1 MLLAGKVVIVT
12 GVGPGLGR
20 ELCHVCA
27 REGAAVV
34 AAARDAERVESVARE
49 LRRGGARALAV
60 PTDVGVEA
68 QARRLVDAAVRE
80 FGGVDAL
87 VNSAFS
93 VGELA
98 VFPDVDLAAWRN
110 ALEVNLFGAL
120 ALSRAVVA
128 PMERRGGG
136 AIVNVNT
143 MSSRHV
149 MLAQGA
155 YGVSKAALTAA
166 TRQLAVELGP
176 KGIRVNTVIL
186 GPMRGPNLDSAMAN
200 WAARRGV
207 ALEDVEAEVARN
219 MALQRI
225 PEDAECAAA
234 IALLLSD
241 HARVITGAEIT
252 ANAGAF
258 LEARV
263 GNAPPGSSGAP
274 G

>member
-1 MLLAGKVVIVT
+1 MIVT

-20 ELCHVCA
+20 ELCLACA

-34 AAARDAERVESVARE
+34 AAARDAARVESVARE
-49 LRRGGARALAV
+49 LRSSGARSLAV
-60 PTDVGVEA
+60 PTDVAVEA
-68 QARRLVDAAVRE
+68 QAQRLVDAAVRE

-98 VFPDVDLAAWRN
+98 VFPEVDFGAWRN

-120 ALSRAVVA
+120 ALSRAVVE
-128 PMERRGGG
+128 PMVKRGGG
-136 AIVNVNT
+136 VIINVNT

-176 KGIRVNTVIL
+176 RGIRVNTVIL
-186 GPMRGPNLDSAMAN
+186 GPMRGPNLDSAMSN
-200 WAARRGV
+200 WAKRRGV
-207 ALEDVEAEVARN
+207 SFEEVQAEVSQN
-219 MALQRI
+219 IALHRI

-252 ANAGAF
+252 ANGGAF
-258 LEARV
+258 LEARA
-263 GNAPPGSSGAP
+263 GNAPPESSGAP

>member
-1 MLLAGKVVIVT
+1 
-12 GVGPGLGR
+12 
-20 ELCHVCA
+20 
-27 REGAAVV
+27 
-34 AAARDAERVESVARE
+34 
-49 LRRGGARALAV
+49 
-60 PTDVGVEA
+60 
-68 QARRLVDAAVRE
+68 
-80 FGGVDAL
+80 VDAL

-98 VFPDVDLAAWRN
+98 VFPNADLRAWRG

-120 ALSRAVVA
+120 VLSRAVVE
-128 PMERRGGG
+128 PMEQRGGG
-136 AIVNVNT
+136 AIINVNT
-143 MSSRHV
+143 MSSRQV

-186 GPMRGPNLDSAMAN
+186 GPMRGPNLASAMAN
-200 WAARRGV
+200 WAQRRGV
-207 ALEDVEAEVARN
+207 TLEEIEAEVGRN
-219 MALQRI
+219 MALGRI
-225 PEDAECAAA
+225 PEDAECASA

-258 LEARV
+258 LEARI
-263 GNAPPGSSGAP
+263 GNAPPENSGAS